1 MDHAEG
7 DRRINE
13 GKEVVVE
20 KAWQQFWRAVTAA
33 VTGKQSTVDTLSVL
47 IHRGV
52 IDFKSKI
59 CLKKFSETGTVKK
72 KQLIYTRL

>member
-1 MDHAEG
+1 M
-7 DRRINE
+7 
-13 GKEVVVE
+13 KE
-20 KAWQQFWRAVTAA
+20 KRWLWRKNGNNSRRAVTAA

-52 IDFKSKI
+52 IEFKCKI

-72 KQLIYTRL
+72 QQLIYTRI

>member
-1 MDHAEG
+1 MQ
-7 DRRINE
+7 
-13 GKEVVVE
+13 E
-20 KAWQQFWRAVTAA
+20 KRGLWIKNGNNSRRAVTAA
-33 VTGKQSTVDTLSVL
+33 VTGKQSTVDILSVL

-72 KQLIYTRL
+72 KQLIYTR